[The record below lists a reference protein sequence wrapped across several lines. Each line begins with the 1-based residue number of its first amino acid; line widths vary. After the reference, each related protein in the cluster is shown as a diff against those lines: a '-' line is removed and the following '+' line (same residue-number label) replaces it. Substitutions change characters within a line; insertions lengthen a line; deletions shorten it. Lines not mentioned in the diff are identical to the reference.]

1 MAKIRTALMGVL
13 ILSAAVWMVVYSFK
27 IKTFKQIKVKYWL
40 IYAITITSSL
50 VIAWIYEIIL
60 KMRVK

>member
-1 MAKIRTALMGVL
+1 MAKIRTVLMGVL
-13 ILSAAVWMVVYSFK
+13 TLSAAVWMVVYSFK

-40 IYAITITSSL
+40 IYAITIISSL
-50 VIAWIYEIIL
+50 AIAWIYEVIL